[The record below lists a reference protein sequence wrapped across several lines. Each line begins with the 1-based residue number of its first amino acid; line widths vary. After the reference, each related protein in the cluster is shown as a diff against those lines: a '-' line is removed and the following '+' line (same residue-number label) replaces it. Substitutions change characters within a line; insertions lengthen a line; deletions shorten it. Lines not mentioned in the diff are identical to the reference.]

1 MKKSF
6 LIVCAAA
13 AAVFGCKKNYFVELE
28 ADNGLLLKPSLP
40 FPGEVRATQ
49 NVYPDKIEVTWRAVS
64 LPASADSVTY
74 SVYRKNSTEDDT
86 MWVKIAEGL
95 TECKW
100 TDAAFVSQTPSEP
113 EVPSEPTDP
122 GTGTGGEESGG
133 ETAEPETPSADGE
146 TVIAR
151 SGGEADSAEVLVE
164 GETYDYAVR
173 AVYTVA
179 VSEKQTS
186 LQGSRL
192 SYYAQGTLFRNVW
205 NIQAQYR
212 DKRSTTKSNGRQ

>member
-13 AAVFGCKKNYFVELE
+13 AAVFGCKNTFIGDYNTFLNQQTAAESEVPSVVENYFVELE
-28 ADNGLLLKPSLP
+28 SDNGLLLKPSLP

-95 TECKW
+95 TES
-100 TDAAFVSQTPSEP
+100 FR
-113 EVPSEPTDP
+113 
-122 GTGTGGEESGG
+122 
-133 ETAEPETPSADGE
+133 AD
-146 TVIAR
+146 R
-151 SGGEADSAEVLVE
+151 SR
-164 GETYDYAVR
+164 Y
-173 AVYTVA
+173 
-179 VSEKQTS
+179 
-186 LQGSRL
+186 
-192 SYYAQGTLFRNVW
+192 RN
-205 NIQAQYR
+205 R
-212 DKRSTTKSNGRQ
+212 R